1 MRERFDFT
9 DGKRRQIKRPCKRF
23 ELAFGLVTPPYGLC
37 LLISCTIG
45 RITVAEC
52 IRDVGVL
59 LIAMLV
65 MLAFIIFFPQAIL
78 FFPRL
83 IMPKFV

>member
-1 MRERFDFT
+1 MAKLNQKIKIALDESRMLILGTQILLGFQYRAIFERA
-9 DGKRRQIKRPCKRF
+9 F
-23 ELAFGLVTPPYGLC
+23 EKLPPTSQYLKLAALG
-37 LLISCTIG
+37 I
-45 RITVAEC
+45 
-52 IRDVGVL
+52 L

-65 MLAFIIFFPQAIL
+65 ILAFIIFFPNAIL